1 MVAKKAWVARDQSY
15 GVRAVRKADFP
26 NGVGK
31 RRSLHVRQGVVLLI
45 RRVRIVPIAG
55 ICCVVTAPSIALA
68 VPAIGERLP
77 GVRQVS
83 EWYRR
88 TRGLKVDFHGRWW
101 RRDIKETRQVV
112 DVGASDAPRR
122 VPSVVR

>member
-45 RRVRIVPIAG
+45 RRVRVVPVAG
-55 ICCVVTAPSIALA
+55 VCCVVTARSIALA
-68 VPAIGERLP
+68 VPSIVERLA
-77 GVRQVS
+77 GIRQVS
-83 EWYRR
+83 EGCRG
-88 TRGLKVDFHGRWW
+88 TRG
-101 RRDIKETRQVV
+101 
-112 DVGASDAPRR
+112 
-122 VPSVVR
+122 VRGGINGDDGPHNMIRHIEIV

>member
-88 TRGLKVDFHGRWW
+88 TRGLKVDFHGRALPPNMHQ
-101 RRDIKETRQVV
+101 TREVV
-112 DVGASDAPRR
+112 AVGACVAQNEHA
-122 VPSVVR
+122 

>member
-1 MVAKKAWVARDQSY
+1 MVAKKAWVARGQSY

-26 NGVGK
+26 NGVGRK

-55 ICCVVTAPSIALA
+55 ICCVVAAPSIALA

-77 GVRQVS
+77 GIRQVA

-88 TRGLKVDFHGRWW
+88 TRGLKVDFNGRGW
-101 RRDIKETRQVV
+101 RGDLHETDVV
-112 DVGASDAPRR
+112 AAVGRYDVP
-122 VPSVVR
+122 

>member
-55 ICCVVTAPSIALA
+55 ICCVVAAPSIALA

-77 GVRQVS
+77 GIRQVS

-88 TRGLKVDFHGRWW
+88 AGGLEVDFDGRAGAGERVGDEQRCGVREGG
-101 RRDIKETRQVV
+101 RRLQY
-112 DVGASDAPRR
+112 
-122 VPSVVR
+122 

>member
-55 ICCVVTAPSIALA
+55 ICCVIAAPSIALA

-77 GVRQVS
+77 GIRQVS

-88 TRGLKVDFHGRWW
+88 TQGLKVDFNGRAWPA
-101 RRDIKETRQVV
+101 DINGTHDVAA
-112 DVGASDAPRR
+112 VGASVAPNCERS
-122 VPSVVR
+122 VP

>member
-88 TRGLKVDFHGRWW
+88 TRGLKVDFHGRRWPGELH
-101 RRDIKETRQVV
+101 RTRHVV
-112 DVGASDAPRR
+112 DVGPCD
-122 VPSVVR
+122 VP